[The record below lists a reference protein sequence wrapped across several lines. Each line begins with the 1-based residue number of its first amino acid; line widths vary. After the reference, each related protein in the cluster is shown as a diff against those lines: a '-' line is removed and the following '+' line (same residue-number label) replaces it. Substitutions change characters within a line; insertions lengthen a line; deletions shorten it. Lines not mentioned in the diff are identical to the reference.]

1 MTTLHGISIIGYAI
15 FFTMLV
21 WPNWKWTQKIPLWV
35 LSPMT
40 SLFYIGIALT
50 EEKVT
55 KVDLVFAFIYGAILL
70 FLTLINHECRLK
82 LKSTTSHS

>member
-15 FFTMLV
+15 FFTMLI

-40 SLFYIGIALT
+40 SLSYIGIALT